1 MQVLLG
7 LLNQAG
13 ELHIGHPWST
23 GRAHRPQ
30 IVWSIR
36 RGFWPSHTLQAPE
49 IYGPIQRRNGVL
61 SLNDQIQLNRH
72 ALKVTTKRGKEW
84 YVHQDAPVV
93 YPNENNLTMYV
104 SISSVGS
111 PLILMILLYTES
123 QLLWVYG
130 YTRNIMPIF
139 LVTWDSI
146 RLGIRV
152 KFSFTYLLT
161 PLETAT
167 PITFGERKG
176 TRIVPVGFA
185 SKSLTISEN
194 DIYLRVQVPVC
205 SHW

>member
-1 MQVLLG
+1 
-7 LLNQAG
+7 
-13 ELHIGHPWST
+13 
-23 GRAHRPQ
+23 
-30 IVWSIR
+30 
-36 RGFWPSHTLQAPE
+36 
-49 IYGPIQRRNGVL
+49 
-61 SLNDQIQLNRH
+61 
-72 ALKVTTKRGKEW
+72 
-84 YVHQDAPVV
+84 
-93 YPNENNLTMYV
+93 
-104 SISSVGS
+104 
-111 PLILMILLYTES
+111 MILLYTES

-205 SHW
+205 SH